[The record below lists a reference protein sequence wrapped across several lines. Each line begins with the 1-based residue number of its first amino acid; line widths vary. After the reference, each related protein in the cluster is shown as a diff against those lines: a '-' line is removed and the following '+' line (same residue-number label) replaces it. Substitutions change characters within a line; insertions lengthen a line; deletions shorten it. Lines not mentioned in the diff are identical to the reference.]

1 MTSSMHNM
9 FGASVSEVYIIWCQF
24 DLKIDNLILMIG
36 EKKRNEWL
44 YMPGKS
50 TIIILEKMSEV
61 IADGYLVAALS
72 KEVCSS
78 CWKQG
83 GEGHKYPSVVNSLI
97 GAPPMVG
104 HIRV

>member
-1 MTSSMHNM
+1 MLEPSHKLGTCRLPSLVIIKTSSMHNM
-9 FGASVSEVYIIWCQF
+9 FGASVSEVYNIIRCQF
-24 DLKIDNLILMIG
+24 DLKI
-36 EKKRNEWL
+36 
-44 YMPGKS
+44 
-50 TIIILEKMSEV
+50 EV

-104 HIRV
+104 HILKGVR

>member
-1 MTSSMHNM
+1 M
-9 FGASVSEVYIIWCQF
+9 FGASVNEVYNIRWCQF

-36 EKKRNEWL
+36 KKKGRMVVYAWQ
-44 YMPGKS
+44 S
-50 TIIILEKMSEV
+50 TIIILEKVSEV

>member
-1 MTSSMHNM
+1 MLLDVDP
-9 FGASVSEVYIIWCQF
+9 AC
-24 DLKIDNLILMIG
+24 LKSTPSHLCADSK
-36 EKKRNEWL
+36 EPEARV
-44 YMPGKS
+44 PGKS

-83 GEGHKYPSVVNSLI
+83 GEGHTKVSFSGEFIDRCSSNGGSHKGV
-97 GAPPMVG
+97 
-104 HIRV
+104 R

>member
-1 MTSSMHNM
+1 MHNM
-9 FGASVSEVYIIWCQF
+9 FGASVSEVYNIIQCQF
-24 DLKIDNLILMIG
+24 DLK
-36 EKKRNEWL
+36 
-44 YMPGKS
+44 
-50 TIIILEKMSEV
+50 SEV
-61 IADGYLVAALS
+61 IANGYLVAALS

-104 HIRV
+104 HILKGVR

>member
-1 MTSSMHNM
+1 M
-9 FGASVSEVYIIWCQF
+9 FGASVSEVYNIIWCQF

-36 EKKRNEWL
+36 KKRNEWL

-50 TIIILEKMSEV
+50 TIIILQKMSEV
-61 IADGYLVAALS
+61 IADGYLVVALS
-72 KEVCSS
+72 KEVSSS

-83 GEGHKYPSVVNSLI
+83 GEGHTKYPSVVNSLI